1 MFDNLKHRY
10 IFFQFC
16 LSSKYTE
23 KVCQGTEYTPNQKS
37 CQTAKECQGRAK
49 CIEVFEPIEPDE
61 KQDKEYE
68 CGKSNE
74 FHFHWY
80 DNIKN
85 FIIGHFKLVGGKD
98 NTQYQVFEKR
108 HKFKNDDEKKK
119 YEVKRQEACC
129 DALGAIHGRQND
141 PKAQKWIFC
150 YNCMAEM
157 WKRPE
162 ICGDFISQC

>member
-80 DNIKN
+80 SSIKN
-85 FIIGHFKLVGGKD
+85 FIIGHFKVVGG
-98 NTQYQVFEKR
+98 NTEYKIFEKR
-108 HKFKNDDEKKK
+108 NKFKNDDEKKK
-119 YEVKRQEACC
+119 YEEKRQEKCC
-129 DALGAIHGRQND
+129 EALGAIHDRQND
-141 PKAQKWIFC
+141 RGEAQKWIFC

-157 WKRPE
+157 WKRPAL
-162 ICGDFISQC
+162 CGDFLSQC